1 MNNNQ
6 QGRPQ
11 RQGHALA
18 IEAAPAAHEVTNAAT
33 HTQGPKEV
41 KSPSMLSVNLTQ
53 DMMDFLQG

>member
-11 RQGHALA
+11 RQGHTLA
-18 IEAAPAAHEVTNAAT
+18 IEAAPTAQEATNATT
-33 HTQGPKEV
+33 HTQGPEEA

-53 DMMDFLQG
+53 DMTDFLQG